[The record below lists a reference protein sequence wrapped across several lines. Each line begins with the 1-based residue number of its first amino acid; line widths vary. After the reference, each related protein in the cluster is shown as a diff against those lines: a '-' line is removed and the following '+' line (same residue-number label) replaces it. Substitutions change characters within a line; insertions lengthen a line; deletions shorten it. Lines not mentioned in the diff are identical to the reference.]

1 MSNITKEEYKARCL
15 AKNKTPEQAK
25 LDRNGDDGLISD
37 VCQLCGGRISEE
49 DFAVGF
55 GYWKPI
61 FLPYHQKCVS
71 DGYKERA
78 LLCQQIDADCNDCK
92 HFLRKDG
99 LCLKLNKPTGA
110 LSNFCSGYTCFQ
122 HRKENP

>member
-1 MSNITKEEYKARCL
+1 MTKEEYKNRCL
-15 AKNKTPEQAK
+15 TKNKTPEQAK
-25 LDRNGDDGLISD
+25 LDRNASYGLVSDTCQFCGDK
-37 VCQLCGGRISEE
+37 ISEQ

-61 FLPYHQKCVS
+61 FLPYHKKCVN

-78 LLCQQIDADCNDCK
+78 FLCQQVDADCNDCK
-92 HFLRKDG
+92 HFFRKDG
-99 LCLKLNKPTGA
+99 LCLKFNKPA
-110 LSNFCSGYTCFQ
+110 ISLSNFCSGYPCFE